1 MNKPFILMFNKNY
14 FKKNDILICDNTP
27 SKVRVTKV
35 YKYNL
40 WRKILNLCGVKFKL
54 FNCVKVENYE

>member
-1 MNKPFILMFNKNY
+1 MFNKNY